1 MGLRLAYEPLLL
13 PIPAG
18 KIVKRVAAS
27 HGSVCAITG
36 DLFLNKLYW
45 FFFLLEDNQVYMKNK
60 FLTED
65 SENLE
70 TGVWTANTSVFKGG
84 EILEMGGAYKNRYAI
99 IKH

>member
-1 MGLRLAYEPLLL
+1 
-13 PIPAG
+13 
-18 KIVKRVAAS
+18 
-27 HGSVCAITG
+27 
-36 DLFLNKLYW
+36 
-45 FFFLLEDNQVYMKNK
+45 MKNK